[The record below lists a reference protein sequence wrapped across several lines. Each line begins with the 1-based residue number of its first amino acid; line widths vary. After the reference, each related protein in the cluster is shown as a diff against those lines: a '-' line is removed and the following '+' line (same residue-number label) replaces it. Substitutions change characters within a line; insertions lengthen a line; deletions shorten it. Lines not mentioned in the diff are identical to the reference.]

1 MSEHDQEWR
10 GIIFIVMAT
19 HYPHTPEQVYNSLQ
33 FKIIKKMLLSK
44 YPWIKDVTIDE
55 DIIHKYS
62 IIYLM
67 LEMDPFEFAEFYHT
81 RVDEG
86 LAMLIDAKGKYEF
99 GYLSLASDLSQK
111 ESEAI
116 QTGIQYL
123 IDKYA
128 KSDSI
133 PPHLRLKTRHFDIE
147 GFVTYKKYV
156 NNPEED
162 EEDV

>member
-1 MSEHDQEWR
+1 MSEDDQEWR
-10 GIIFIVMAT
+10 GIIFIIMAT
-19 HYPHTPEQVYNSLQ
+19 HYFHTPEQVYNSLQ
-33 FKIIKKMLLSK
+33 FKIIKKMLLNK
-44 YPWIKDVTIDE
+44 YPWIKNVEIDE
-55 DIIHKYS
+55 EILHKYS
-62 IIYLM
+62 IIYLI

-81 RVDEG
+81 KVDEG
-86 LAMLIDAKGKYEF
+86 LAMLINAKGHYEF

-128 KSDSI
+128 KSDSV
-133 PPHLRLKTRHFDIE
+133 PPHLRLKNRHFGIE